1 LPERPISSGPA
12 TNPADPRE
20 KLKIAYQDVRVASSY
35 DEERDFRA
43 TDVSLHYETEIIG
56 LREALRGVRG
66 PILEVAIGTGRLC
79 RRLRDVGPS
88 DMPYVGLDVSFPMLY
103 EAKKSVGAYCNTP
116 LQVCVFAV
124 KDG

>member
-1 LPERPISSGPA
+1 
-12 TNPADPRE
+12 
-20 KLKIAYQDVRVASSY
+20 VASSY